1 MKRYF
6 KVVVSKTVQERQYEP
21 YNIKFESEFAPPENL
36 TPTELTEFIDKE
48 YAAVENR
55 VTTWIN
61 NRLSCAQVGVNLN
74 NGDNN

>member
-21 YNIKFESEFAPPENL
+21 YNIKFESEFEPPENL
-36 TPTELTEFIDKE
+36 TQTELTEFIDKE

-55 VTTWIN
+55 VDAWIN
-61 NRLSCAQVGVNLN
+61 RRLIGTKTGVNIN
-74 NGDNN
+74 NGENN